1 MGIFQKMVLGGA
13 TVAAMSTGQV
23 QAAEN
28 HAPMDN
34 PDAARKEIYVTPKDT
49 ITNSDNVLDLSN
61 EFLASQYKMQVPGTI
76 EDLKQTLSS
85 PTNLTDDQ
93 QKHIDLW
100 SDYIISNPQDP
111 VSREAFVAIKEA
123 TDEVANKWIKIDQY
137 YQSVETAGSYDD
149 LKYSKENLIKNMD
162 AILKHETSE
171 EIRKNIPEAN
181 IEYHKGRPPKDYASL
196 RLNNQLSK
204 LDSIMNKNPSI
215 INPSIIKEQIV
226 LLNSKD
232 KKSKEQAYLNAA
244 EFYKTYGMDLNKCC
258 RDYILKHRGGLA
270 QGEPVDVMIRREK
283 DLLNDRYFKEDA
295 YKYCLHHHLDMA
307 FSQTQSTILEI
318 NDVYVNDKLFTI
330 DGTVARYI
338 KGYAAMVAENARGE
352 KLKKG
357 DEKIIYNANHCP
369 PELRDA
375 LNAYYG
381 ACTVKLK
388 QEMNKPKGAEN
399 IQYCN
404 TNGLPDT
411 KATEYIKLL
420 RRGEDYTITGQNEMT
435 NSVRDSIADIEK
447 QRPDLKHAR
456 EGYDRNLDLQ
466 KENFANAMNR
476 PAGEYVT
483 VYDRYGFTENASSN
497 YFNNK
502 GLSYAL
508 VDRVATEY
516 VNLLRLGANH
526 TISGQN
532 QMTDNDKKTIQEIE
546 MARPDLGIARKAYEA
561 ERNQQNSLQ
570 LSAKD
575 FAQNMSTR

>member
-1 MGIFQKMVLGGA
+1 MGMFQKIVLGGA

-28 HAPMDN
+28 SAPMEN
-34 PDAARKEIYVTPKDT
+34 PDATKTETVVTPKDT
-49 ITNSDNVLDLSN
+49 VINSDNVLDLSN
-61 EFLASQYKMQVPGTI
+61 EFLTSQFTSSAQEVSTPGTI
-76 EDLKQTLSS
+76 EDLKETLSS

-162 AILKHETSE
+162 AMLEKSQVRE
-171 EIRKNIPEAN
+171 NIPEAN
-181 IEYHKGRPPKDYASL
+181 VEYRRGSPAKDYATL
-196 RLNNQLSK
+196 RLYNQLSK
-204 LDSIMNKNPSI
+204 LDYIMNKNPSI
-215 INPSIIKEQIV
+215 IKEQIG

-258 RDYILKHRGGLA
+258 RDYILKQRGGLA

-283 DLLNDRYFKEDA
+283 DLLNDKYFKEDA
-295 YKYCLHHHLDMA
+295 YKYCLHNQLDMA
-307 FSQTQSTILEI
+307 FSQTESTIHNI
-318 NDVYVNDKLFTI
+318 NVVYVNDKYSTI
-330 DGTVARYI
+330 DGNVSLALDDYAKLVA
-338 KGYAAMVAENARGE
+338 KNARGD
-352 KLKKG
+352 KLTRG
-357 DEKIIYNANHCP
+357 QENRLNFCP
-369 PELRDA
+369 PDIRESLQ
-375 LNAYYG
+375 AYYS
-381 ACTVKLK
+381 ACSVKFT
-388 QEMNKPKGAEN
+388 QEMNKPKGEYKD
-399 IQYCN
+399 IRYCN
-404 TNGLPDT
+404 TNSIRDE
-411 KATEYIKLL
+411 KATLYIRLL
-420 RRGEDYTITGQNEMT
+420 RLGENYTKSGQNEM
-435 NSVRDSIADIEK
+435 SAEQRGQIEEIEK
-447 QRPDLKHAR
+447 ERPDLKRAK
-456 EGYDRNLDLQ
+456 EEYDRNLDLQ

-476 PAGEYVT
+476 PAGENVT

-502 GLSYAL
+502 GLSYAP
-508 VDRVATEY
+508 VDHVATRY
-516 VNLLRLGANH
+516 VNLLRLGADH

-546 MARPDLGIARKAYEA
+546 MARPDLAIARKAYEA
-561 ERNQQNSLQ
+561 ERNQQTQQKTLQ
-570 LSAKD
+570 LSASD
-575 FAQNMSTR
+575 FMTR